1 METKKL
7 NNSSDS
13 ILDKFDDL
21 ANKMNQGTKPTEDEK
36 QATDDKPETA
46 EHKESEKPEATK
58 AEDTKETTKPAEKEA
73 DKEKPATKD
82 DTKEDT
88 KADTKDTKAED
99 KEEPAKKEPKEPN
112 DEEDSKV
119 EPEAEKSAE
128 PDKKSDEV
136 AKDAKDNS
144 GSEWHTGQATKSI
157 GAAEWDKLYEIL
169 NKSYENYQELSER
182 INNTEALVKSIN
194 DNLVPTVQKAMDLIK
209 DNDDLVDKD
218 STSPEDVAK
227 KSAELEEKQQ
237 AAKDTITKSA
247 KTGEEKFAKDSN
259 SDVVDEI
266 VNKDSDIKGVSTNNA
281 EEAQKDTNFTQ
292 NDYRLAA
299 LNVVGNFNRNLARD
313 LKAGII
319 TKNEASYRNSMT
331 NAVYHNT
338 ASISTLKKYIE
349 LAK

>member
-36 QATDDKPETA
+36 QATDEKPETA

-82 DTKEDT
+82 NTKDDA
-88 KADTKDTKAED
+88 KADAKAED
-99 KEEPAKKEPKEPN
+99 KEEPAKKEPKETVEA
-112 DEEDSKV
+112 EESKV

-136 AKDAKDNS
+136 AKDSD
-144 GSEWHTGQATKSI
+144 GEWHTGQGVATFK
-157 GAAEWDKLYEIL
+157 AAEWDKLYEIL
-169 NKSYENYQELSER
+169 SKSYENYQELSER

-247 KTGEEKFAKDSN
+247 KTGEEKVAKDSN

>member
-7 NNSSDS
+7 NNSSES

-82 DTKEDT
+82 NTKDDT
-88 KADTKDTKAED
+88 KADAKAED
-99 KEEPAKKEPKEPN
+99 KEEPAKKEPKETVEA
-112 DEEDSKV
+112 EESKV

-136 AKDAKDNS
+136 AKDSD
-144 GSEWHTGQATKSI
+144 GEWHTGQGVETFK
-157 GAAEWDKLYEIL
+157 AAEWDKLYEIL
-169 NKSYENYQELSER
+169 SKSYENYQELSER

-247 KTGEEKFAKDSN
+247 KTGEEKIAKDSN

>member
-21 ANKMNQGTKPTEDEK
+21 ANKMNQGNKPTEDEK
-36 QATDDKPETA
+36 KATDDKPETA

-82 DTKEDT
+82 NTKDDA
-88 KADTKDTKAED
+88 KADAKAED
-99 KEEPAKKEPKEPN
+99 KEEPAKKEPKETVEA
-112 DEEDSKV
+112 EESKV

-136 AKDAKDNS
+136 AKDSD
-144 GSEWHTGQATKSI
+144 GEWHTGQGVETFK
-157 GAAEWDKLYEIL
+157 AAEWDKLYEIL
-169 NKSYENYQELSER
+169 SKSYENYQELSER

-247 KTGEEKFAKDSN
+247 KIGEEKIAKDSN

>member
-36 QATDDKPETA
+36 QVTDEKPETA

-82 DTKEDT
+82 NTNDDT
-88 KADTKDTKAED
+88 KADAKAED
-99 KEEPAKKEPKEPN
+99 KEELAKKEPKETVEA
-112 DEEDSKV
+112 EESKV

-136 AKDAKDNS
+136 AKDDNS

-169 NKSYENYQELSER
+169 NKSYENYQELNER

-247 KTGEEKFAKDSN
+247 KTGEEKIAKDSN

>member
-7 NNSSDS
+7 NNSSES

-36 QATDDKPETA
+36 QTTDEKPETA

-82 DTKEDT
+82 NTEEDA
-88 KADTKDTKAED
+88 KADAEAED
-99 KEEPAKKEPKEPN
+99 KEEPAKQEPKETVEA
-112 DEEDSKV
+112 EESKV

-136 AKDAKDNS
+136 AKNAD
-144 GSEWHTGQATKSI
+144 GEWHTAQATKSI
-157 GAAEWDKLYEIL
+157 GAAEWDKLYDIL

-218 STSPEDVAK
+218 SASPEEVAK

-247 KTGEEKFAKDSN
+247 NAGKDTIAKDSN
-259 SDVVDEI
+259 SDVVDAV

-319 TKNEASYRNSMT
+319 TKSEASYRNSMT

-338 ASISTLKKYIE
+338 ASVSTLKKYIE

>member
-21 ANKMNQGTKPTEDEK
+21 ANKMNQGTKPTEDDK
-36 QATDDKPETA
+36 QVTDEKPETA

-82 DTKEDT
+82 NTNDDT
-88 KADTKDTKAED
+88 KADAKAED
-99 KEEPAKKEPKEPN
+99 KEEPAKKEPKETVEA
-112 DEEDSKV
+112 EESKV

-136 AKDAKDNS
+136 AKDSD
-144 GSEWHTGQATKSI
+144 GEWHTGQGVETFK
-157 GAAEWDKLYEIL
+157 AAEWDKLYEIL
-169 NKSYENYQELSER
+169 SKSYENYQELSER

-247 KTGEEKFAKDSN
+247 KTGEEKVAKDSN

>member
-36 QATDDKPETA
+36 KATDEKPETA

-82 DTKEDT
+82 NTKDDA
-88 KADTKDTKAED
+88 KADAKAED
-99 KEEPAKKEPKEPN
+99 KEEPAKKEPKETVEA
-112 DEEDSKV
+112 EESKV

-136 AKDAKDNS
+136 AKDSD
-144 GSEWHTGQATKSI
+144 GEWHTGQGVETFK
-157 GAAEWDKLYEIL
+157 AAEWDKLYEIL
-169 NKSYENYQELSER
+169 SKSYENYQELSER

-338 ASISTLKKYIE
+338 ASISTLKKYID

>member
-21 ANKMNQGTKPTEDEK
+21 ANKMNQGTKPNEDEK
-36 QATDDKPETA
+36 QVTDEKPETA

-82 DTKEDT
+82 NTKDDT
-88 KADTKDTKAED
+88 KADAKAED
-99 KEEPAKKEPKEPN
+99 KEEPAKKEPKETVEA
-112 DEEDSKV
+112 EESKV
-119 EPEAEKSAE
+119 EPEAEKSAK

-136 AKDAKDNS
+136 AKDSD
-144 GSEWHTGQATKSI
+144 GEWHTGQGVETFK
-157 GAAEWDKLYEIL
+157 AAEWDKLYEIL
-169 NKSYENYQELSER
+169 SKSYENYQELSER

-218 STSPEDVAK
+218 SASPEDVAK

-247 KTGEEKFAKDSN
+247 KTGEEKVAKDSN